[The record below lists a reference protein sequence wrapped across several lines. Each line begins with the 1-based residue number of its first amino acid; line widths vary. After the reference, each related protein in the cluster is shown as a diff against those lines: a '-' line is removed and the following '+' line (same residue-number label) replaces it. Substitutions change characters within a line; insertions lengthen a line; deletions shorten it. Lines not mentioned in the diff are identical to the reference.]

1 MSQKH
6 ATRNLQSVTRTPAFD
21 GYRLLLWLAIIG
33 YIFLFSGLAFDLHIG
48 MRTHKA
54 DLGQIDQAIWNSSR
68 GRFVESTDTGI
79 IASRLTDHVEPIL
92 ALVSPVLWLWNDV
105 RALLLLQV
113 VLVAVGAW
121 PLYELTLT
129 LLDKSLSARERTQ
142 IWQIE
147 PLRQLTRPMALAL
160 ALAYLLTPQLQS
172 AILTEFHAAPL
183 AVPLIL
189 WAFWAI
195 ESKRLGHFVIAT
207 LLVAAVKEEMA
218 LLAAGVGLWAF
229 WILAGAPWAQFW
241 ITGEGPNQSR
251 IENRKLKIVP
261 FLVMLGTL
269 TWFYLATFVIIPVHA
284 PQIYDTAESV
294 YFGRYG
300 ALGDSPVD
308 IFKSFFTQPGLVWQI
323 ATEPAR
329 VRYLWGLL
337 APFGLLSLL
346 APELILL
353 SLPLLFANLLSA
365 YPAQYYGE
373 FHYSAPLVP
382 YVAVSA
388 AYGLGRL
395 WRWLS
400 RKTSGASASYQHM
413 AAASISMM
421 TLASFFTNARTALR
435 PLLALGFTLWLLG
448 WGAAAYAE
456 AGRGPLGGRYDP
468 TPITAHARLLPRFLA
483 QIPADAAVTATAA
496 VHPHVSHRRYLYQF
510 PIGVAELGEAG
521 QAEWALLD
529 VTTNTDMAPGDVKQ
543 AVDTLLAGAW
553 GVVDGADGFLLLRR
567 GATAKQLPD
576 AFYDFARGK
585 PKGTAP
591 PATDTALMFT
601 GAAVEDWPRWRQTQ
615 INPCWQVGPAL
626 PTAPVTPRMEVVTPA
641 GDLLYSFSTAAPP
654 ALLWYPPEHWQAGE
668 TVCLKTLPLPLPRL
682 WGLRVT
688 PNGPTAATD
697 NATPAIHSL
706 LRSPE
711 GLTLVQLFQRTKN
724 GTLEQI
730 PVSPPVGDQAGTGV
744 RQVTVQGTFLV
755 AAGEMQAMLQS
766 PIQLAPGATLD
777 LPIVWRSDKGADWP
791 ANLSAFIHLR
801 QDENIIAQADGPPR
815 FFQFGTTAA
824 HPDGTL
830 WLAEWRQIALPATLT
845 PGATLMVALGLYDPA
860 TGVRMPLRQATSE
873 SSDNELRLTP
883 LTVTTTPV
891 PDQACALLPATCAS
905 QPIP

>member
-6 ATRNLQSVTRTPAFD
+6 AARSTQHATRTPAFD

-33 YIFLFSGLAFDLHIG
+33 YILLFSGLAFDLHIG

-121 PLYELTLT
+121 PLYELALT
-129 LLDKSLSARERTQ
+129 LLDKSLSVRERTQ
-142 IWQIE
+142 IWQLE

-172 AILTEFHAAPL
+172 AVLTEFHAAPL

-195 ESKRLGHFVIAT
+195 ESSRLGHFAIAT

-218 LLAAGVGLWAF
+218 LLAAGLGLWAF
-229 WILAGAPWAQFW
+229 WILAGAPWARFW
-241 ITGEGPNQSR
+241 ITSEGPNQSK
-251 IENRKLKIVP
+251 IEIRKLKIVP

-269 TWFYLATFVIIPVHA
+269 TWFYLATFVIIPAYA

-329 VRYLWGLL
+329 VHYLWGLL

-346 APELILL
+346 APEIMLL
-353 SLPLLFANLLSA
+353 ALPLLLANLLSA

-388 AYGLGRL
+388 AYGLERL

-400 RKTSGASASYQHM
+400 RKTSSTSASYQHM

-421 TLASFFTNARTALR
+421 TLASLFTNARTALR

-496 VHPHVSHRRYLYQF
+496 VHPHVSHRRDVYQF

-529 VTTNTDMAPGDVKQ
+529 VTTNTDMAPGDVKH

-576 AFYDFARGK
+576 AFYDFARGE
-585 PKGTAP
+585 PKESAP
-591 PATDTALMFT
+591 PATDTDLIFT
-601 GAAVEDWPRWRQTQ
+601 GATVEDWPRWRQTR
-615 INPCWQVGPAL
+615 INPCWQVGAAL
-626 PTAPVTPRMEVVTPA
+626 SSRPVTPQLEVITPA
-641 GDLLYSFSTAAPP
+641 GDPLYAFSTAAPP
-654 ALLWYPPEHWQAGE
+654 ALLWYPPERWQAGE
-668 TVCLKTLPLPLPRL
+668 VVCLKTLPLLLPRV

-688 PNGPTAATD
+688 PSGPTTATD
-697 NATPAIHSL
+697 NIAPFMHSR

-711 GLTLVQLFQRTKN
+711 GLTLVQLFQRTKGGN
-724 GTLEQI
+724 VEQI
-730 PVSPPVGDQAGTGV
+730 PTLSTVGDQASAGV
-744 RQVTVQGTFLV
+744 QQFTVQGTFLV
-755 AAGEMQAMLQS
+755 ADGEMQAMLQS
-766 PIQLAPGATLD
+766 PVQLAPGAAFD
-777 LPIVWRSDKGADWP
+777 LPIIWRRDQGSDWP

-801 QDENIIAQADGPPR
+801 QDEHMIAQADGPPR
-815 FFQFGTTAA
+815 FFQLGTTEER
-824 HPDGTL
+824 PGGTL
-830 WLAEWRQIALPATLT
+830 WIGEWRQIVLPATLT
-845 PGATLMVALGLYDPA
+845 PGATLTVALGLYDPA
-860 TGVRMPLRQATSE
+860 TGERMPLRQATGE
-873 SSDNELRLTP
+873 SRDNELRLPP
-883 LTVTTTPV
+883 LTVTTVPV

-905 QPIP
+905 QPMP